1 MGWGRR
7 ENEKEARPLEE
18 PIYFKGWENHSN
30 QNLYGKHASVSDV
43 FIPYAHFCGKKIR
56 KIAKRLF
63 VGGGGHM
70 ERKAHLVK
78 WEVVC
83 GDKVNGGLGIRKFTI
98 MNEALL
104 GKWTWRFASDKEAL
118 WKQVL
123 VAKYGQED

>member
-1 MGWGRR
+1 
-7 ENEKEARPLEE
+7 
-18 PIYFKGWENHSN
+18 
-30 QNLYGKHASVSDV
+30 
-43 FIPYAHFCGKKIR
+43 
-56 KIAKRLF
+56 
-63 VGGGGHM
+63 M

-98 MNEALL
+98 MNKAFL

-123 VAKYGQED
+123 VAKYGQEDYGWGTKKAVGACGVGVWKEILKEAGWCWDKMVLNVGKGNKIRF